1 MIKKATKA
9 ILLCVGVAAIL
20 YVLLVLPFLVYE
32 RDVEAIPID
41 SYEIAPLIAM
51 KWNGSASG
59 DTSLFNTATDTAY
72 TDSVFVGTSQY
83 FSAYIR
89 GQSTNGTPNVKFY
102 IMQSPHKDSTFVVPE
117 GRVEFITVT
126 DENWHLISVEPVV
139 SDHLKYRAIGQTS
152 NATDTMLETLH
163 IEQPGR
169 TRR

>member
-1 MIKKATKA
+1 MKKVMKA
-9 ILLCVGVAAIL
+9 ILLCGGVVMIL

-41 SYEIAPLIAM
+41 GYEITEPRAM
-51 KWNGSASG
+51 LWNGSAYG

-89 GQSTNGTPNVKFY
+89 GQSTNGTPNIKFY

-117 GRVEFITVT
+117 GRVEFIAVT

-139 SDHLKYRAIGQTS
+139 SDYLKYRAIGQTG
-152 NATDTMLETLH
+152 NGTDTMLETLH

-169 TRR
+169 TRK